1 MRSFGVPERFTRA
14 GGIVLPIVELV
25 IAVLLIPAAT
35 AAWGALLALIL
46 LVVFVAGISYSL
58 SRGRKFDCHCFGQL
72 TTSEIGLPTLIR
84 NGVLAVLAAFVAIS
98 GFVNGNPGLALTDVF
113 GGLSAFEWVMLVI
126 GVILLAA
133 LAGVSWLLVHLLGQN
148 GRLLVRLDRIEAALE
163 DADIEIADDDEDDE
177 DDEDEEEEGLAFR
190 RSRASVQPV
199 RSLRGD
205 DDARCTACGR
215 EARAVAVY
223 RSQLRTVQRDDG
235 RRRQVAA

>member
-1 MRSFGVPERFTRA
+1 M
-14 GGIVLPIVELV
+14 LPIAELV

-46 LVVFVAGISYSL
+46 LVVFIAGISYSL

-84 NGVLAVLAAFVAIS
+84 NGVLAVLAAFVAYS

-113 GGLSAFEWVMLVI
+113 GGLSAFEWIMLVI

-133 LAGVSWLLVHLLGQN
+133 WPVSPGCSSISSVKTGACSS
-148 GRLLVRLDRIEAALE
+148 GSTGSRPRSKTRTS
-163 DADIEIADDDEDDE
+163 
-177 DDEDEEEEGLAFR
+177 
-190 RSRASVQPV
+190 RSRTMTRTTKTTKMRKKRARLWRSRSSVQPV

-205 DDARCTACGR
+205 DDARRTTFGR